1 MLQASTKDVQE
12 FAQKLTEELNTA
24 ATSGKIQEFISG
36 LKKIIEATVWTKAF
50 DSTERDTYHSRIR
63 EDGIREIEARW
74 WHTEPVPE
82 NTGRRISLE
91 FCDLTAQHKTWRVE
105 EVWAPETVECA
116 SFEAFARAAQRFRVQ
131 ADRKYRHPFVPSTGF
146 DALLKSGR
154 TSFDS
159 LASRFIADI
168 VADLSDV
175 GVVPYIRN
183 DEANQGQESPWK
195 EFPAWERTLPA
206 WCSTP
211 NHWIEPIPPPGFAD
225 SQGPHPLREQYYK
238 KVPTLFIPGN
248 GRCIVSCAKKPDVIS
263 RALFIPVHEIRY
275 PGTVKAILNQE
286 ADLVPYGAHFVP
298 GKVTLDAAQAL
309 LGRVIQSSTEPRSDP
324 DEFPAGKRRKVNKSV
339 QTEQYG
345 DSRDP
350 LAVLA
355 VPCAWVGAAV
365 LPADVKA
372 LEIAAGMIS
381 EGMNASVGK
390 PEAEDRLSSS
400 DWSDKTM
407 ACIRKLN
414 ADGFDPV
421 VEVGPDGMFVGGDLG
436 TSKGDDDEFEAEI
449 TGAQPGVWSMSV
461 EPAEGEEADEDR
473 LMHLDPLLIR
483 FVWASDGSVD
493 YDALPRPG
501 SIQAQSSGDPHATW
515 EVVGSF
521 SVDSGTVCLFS
532 KYALDNLLSTGK
544 EDDREAMLEAF
555 FDDGGEGNVF
565 VPSGVV
571 TASSS
576 DGGFEVE
583 GRRDEDG
590 QIVELR
596 LRV

>member
-1 MLQASTKDVQE
+1 MPGSTDQNFTHSQTAMQLQNAIYHPSIWPQDNSDSALV
-12 FAQKLTEELNTA
+12 ALARA
-24 ATSGKIQEFISG
+24 AFN
-36 LKKIIEATVWTKAF
+36 
-50 DSTERDTYHSRIR
+50 TYHSRVR
-63 EDGIREIEARW
+63 EDEIRGIEARW

-82 NTGRRISLE
+82 DTGHRISLE
-91 FCDLTAQHKTWRVE
+91 FCDVTAQHKTWRVE

-116 SFEAFARAAQRFRVQ
+116 SSEAFARAAQRFRVQ

-159 LASRFIADI
+159 LASRPIADI
-168 VADLSDV
+168 VADLSNV

-206 WCSTP
+206 WWSTP

-286 ADLVPYGAHFVP
+286 ADLVPYGAHLVP
-298 GKVTLDAAQAL
+298 GIVTLDAARAL

-324 DEFPAGKRRKVNKSV
+324 DEPPAGKRRKVNKYAAQRLGFAWGLETTSEGEPMWLHCVEYDTLEEYVLSLRSV

-355 VPCAWVGAAV
+355 VPCTWVGAAV

-372 LEIAAGMIS
+372 LENAAGINS
-381 EGMNASVGK
+381 EGTNDSVGK
-390 PEAEDRLSSS
+390 PEAEDRLSYS

-407 ACIRKLN
+407 AWIRKLN
-414 ADGFDPV
+414 MKDIDPV
-421 VEVGPDGMFVGGDLG
+421 AEV
-436 TSKGDDDEFEAEI
+436 
-449 TGAQPGVWSMSV
+449 
-461 EPAEGEEADEDR
+461 R
-473 LMHLDPLLIR
+473 
-483 FVWASDGSVD
+483 GSVH
-493 YDALPRPG
+493 P
-501 SIQAQSSGDPHATW
+501 
-515 EVVGSF
+515 V
-521 SVDSGTVCLFS
+521 SV
-532 KYALDNLLSTGK
+532 
-544 EDDREAMLEAF
+544 
-555 FDDGGEGNVF
+555 
-565 VPSGVV
+565 
-571 TASSS
+571 
-576 DGGFEVE
+576 
-583 GRRDEDG
+583 
-590 QIVELR
+590 
-596 LRV
+596 